1 MARTQPASR
10 AVTAAE
16 ELLAIA
22 RRIAS
27 VLGAPEVTAV
37 HIPPWQEDP
46 ERDAEFCAVRL
57 ADGSVGTAYVLLENT
72 LARIQQRRGAAR
84 CPALDMAAGFAGS
97 DPVDRALGLAAINAL
112 SQSLFRRAGFVPDF
126 ATNSLGSLDLGP
138 GDHLGMIGFFR
149 PLVERVR
156 AQSIPL
162 TVIELQAHLVR
173 EEPGFAVTL
182 DPGRLATCN
191 KIVSTS
197 TVLLNDSLDGLLEHA
212 RHAREFVIIGPSAG
226 CVPDPLFERGVT
238 AVGGLLVTDA
248 DTFMRRAGASDP
260 WGDAARKYHVARGAG
275 YPGIAALMERA
286 RRAEP

>member
-1 MARTQPASR
+1 MTI
-10 AVTAAE
+10 VE

-22 RRIAS
+22 RRIAD

-46 ERDAEFCAVRL
+46 GRDAEFCAVRL
-57 ADGSVGTAYVLLENT
+57 TDGSVGTAYVLLEDT
-72 LARIQQRRGAAR
+72 LQRIQQRRGEAPR
-84 CPALDMAAGFAGS
+84 SALDMAQGFADS

-112 SQSLFRRAGFVPDF
+112 SQSLFRRGGFVPDF

-149 PLVERVR
+149 PLLERVR
-156 AQSIPL
+156 ARSVPL
-162 TVIELQAHLVR
+162 TVLELQAHLVR

-182 DPGRLATCN
+182 DPGRLAACN

-197 TVLLNDSLDGLLEHA
+197 TVLLNDSLDGLLERV
-212 RHAREFVIIGPSAG
+212 RHAEQFVIIGPSAG
-226 CVPDPLFERGVT
+226 CVPDPLFERGVS
-238 AVGGLLVTDA
+238 AVGGSLVTDA
-248 DTFMRRAGASDP
+248 DAFMRRAAASEP
-260 WGDAARKYHVARGAG
+260 WGDAARKYHIARGTG

-286 RRAEP
+286 RHAEP